1 MFVKLCEGNPGA
13 LGVLMRIWKEGQA
26 IDPYTDPLL
35 LILMFDSF
43 GIYGSDIWILY
54 KDVCGQKL
62 NKTIALIRAAQLGI
76 ITAEKLR
83 AEVNQ
88 RGSNR
93 GTGATPQPLDVEGV
107 CLLVKQRLPNFDL
120 DVPKPEGVQ
129 DNTSPV
135 QP

>member
-1 MFVKLCEGNPGA
+1 MGLLSDG
-13 LGVLMRIWKEGQA
+13 GVHSHENHI
-26 IDPYTDPLL
+26 
-35 LILMFDSF
+35 F
-43 GIYGSDIWILY
+43 
-54 KDVCGQKL
+54 
-62 NKTIALIRAAQLGI
+62 ALIRAAQLGI